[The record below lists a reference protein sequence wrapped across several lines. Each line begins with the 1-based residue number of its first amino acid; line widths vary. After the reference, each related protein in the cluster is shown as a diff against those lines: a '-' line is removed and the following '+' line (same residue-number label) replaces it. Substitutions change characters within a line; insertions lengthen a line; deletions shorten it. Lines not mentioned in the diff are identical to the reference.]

1 MTAATVIRMVISD
14 PRYTEAQ
21 IDAVDTADRRGRT
34 ISIISDSH
42 HFAQPFIVPTVTEAR
57 GAPLSPFIPRGNAT
71 EDRRRGRLR

>member
-1 MTAATVIRMVISD
+1 MTAATVIRMVISN

-42 HFAQPFIVPTVTEAR
+42 HFAQPFIVPTIAEAR
-57 GAPLSPFIPRGNAT
+57 GVLMAASTPVYSERQRN
-71 EDRRRGRLR
+71 